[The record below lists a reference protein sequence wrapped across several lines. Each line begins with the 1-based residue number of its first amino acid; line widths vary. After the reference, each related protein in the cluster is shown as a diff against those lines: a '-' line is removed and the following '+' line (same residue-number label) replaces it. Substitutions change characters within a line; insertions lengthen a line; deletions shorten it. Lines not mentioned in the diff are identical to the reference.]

1 MPSGWKW
8 FAFLCLAVAAA
19 GSCAR
24 QPGARGQRQVF
35 IVGYDAT
42 KEAREAILSGGP
54 LKADVI
60 QYPRKIGEIT
70 ISTMA
75 RYLRGGKVPRLIP
88 VEVGMVDRQALL
100 REQQAQERKQAGQR
114 SVERPIAGFPGF
126 RERPKV
132 GVTLLTRQHEFYQ
145 DLEAAMIEAAKQEG
159 LDLEILSCDFKV
171 QKQTDQVE
179 DFITS
184 RVSAIVVCPA
194 DSEAIAG
201 AVKRANQAGVPVFT
215 ADITAHGGK
224 VVSHIASDNVQ
235 GGRLAGEY
243 MAKLL
248 KGKGN
253 IVIITHPV
261 TTSVQDRV
269 AGFKQAIS
277 KYPAIKIL
285 DEPTGE
291 GQRAKAAQVMENML
305 EAHANLDAVFAI
317 NDDTALGA
325 VSVLKRRQGIR

>member
-1 MPSGWKW
+1 MRHSWTQL
-8 FAFLCLAVAAA
+8 AIVCLAVAAM

-24 QPGARGQRQVF
+24 RPAPRAQRQVF

-42 KEAREAILSGGP
+42 KEAREAILSAGP

-70 ISTMA
+70 IRTVA
-75 RYLRGGKVPRLIP
+75 RYLRGEKAPRLIP
-88 VEVGMVDRQALL
+88 VEVGIVDRQALL
-100 REQQAQERKQAGQR
+100 GEQRRPERRLAEPAPAETR
-114 SVERPIAGFPGF
+114 VPPPGK
-126 RERPKV
+126 RLKV

-145 DLEAAMIEAAKQEG
+145 DLEAAMLDTAEREG
-159 LDLEILSCDFKV
+159 LDLKILSCDFRV

-184 RVSAIVVCPA
+184 KVSAIVICPA
-194 DSEAIAG
+194 DSEAIVG

-224 VVSHIASDNVQ
+224 VVCHIASDNVQ

-248 KGKGN
+248 KAKGN

-269 AGFKQAIS
+269 RGFKEAIS

-305 EAHANLDAVFAI
+305 EAHPDLDAVFAI

-325 VSVLKRRQGIR
+325 LSVLKRMQGIR

>member
-8 FAFLCLAVAAA
+8 FAFLCLAVAAV

-24 QPGARGQRQVF
+24 QPGTSGQRQVF

-70 ISTMA
+70 ISTVA
-75 RYLRGGKVPRLIP
+75 RYLRGGKVPRLTP
-88 VEVGMVDRQALL
+88 VEVGIVDRQALL

-114 SVERPIAGFPGF
+114 PLERPIAGFPGF

-179 DFITS
+179 DFITG

-269 AGFKQAIS
+269 GGFKKAIS
-277 KYPAIKIL
+277 KYPGIKIL

-325 VSVLKRRQGIR
+325 LSVLKRRQGIR